1 MLSLAWLSLSFV
13 VAAVF
18 AAPSTPNKATLARR
32 AATVYTQCTTP
43 NTVALTFDDGPYI
56 YLNDV
61 VDQLDAAGVKG
72 TFFFNGNN
80 WDCIYNSDAMARVK
94 YAYSH
99 GHMISSHTWS
109 HSDLTTLSWDQ
120 IHDEMWRVEQ
130 AFVRIT
136 GAMPA
141 FMRPPY
147 GSYNQLVLDA
157 SGIRGQGV
165 VIWDFDSQ
173 DSLGASPNT
182 SKGLYNDIANQHPN
196 TILALNHETI
206 ETTVHQVL
214 PYAIS
219 RLKGAGYRLVTLAE
233 CLGLP
238 AYQSVSSPQTPDP
251 SWTC

>member
-1 MLSLAWLSLSFV
+1 MFPLALFTLAV
-13 VAAVF
+13 VVVGTVAA
-18 AAPSTPNKATLARR
+18 PLNGTSNLLRR
-32 AATVYTQCTTP
+32 AATVYSSCKTP

-61 VDQLDAAGVKG
+61 VNQLDAAGVKG

-80 WDCIYNSDAMARVK
+80 YDCIYNSDARARVK
-94 YAYSH
+94 YAYDH
-99 GHMISSHTWS
+99 GHMIGSHTWS
-109 HSDLTTLSWDQ
+109 HKDLTTLSWDQ

-130 AFVRIT
+130 AVQRIT
-136 GAMPA
+136 GAYVA

-147 GSYNQLVLDA
+147 GSYNQQVLDA

-173 DSLGASPNT
+173 DSVGASPDQ
-182 SKGLYNDIANQHPN
+182 SKTYYDNLANQHPS

-214 PYAIS
+214 PYAIQ
-219 RLKGAGYRLVTLAE
+219 RLKSAGYNLVTVAE
-233 CLGLP
+233 CLGMP
-238 AYQSVSSPQTPDP
+238 AYQSVGAPGTPDG
-251 SWTC
+251 SWVC

>member
-1 MLSLAWLSLSFV
+1 
-13 VAAVF
+13 
-18 AAPSTPNKATLARR
+18 
-32 AATVYTQCTTP
+32 
-43 NTVALTFDDGPYI
+43 LTFDDGPYI

-61 VDQLDAAGVKG
+61 VSQLDAAGVKG

-80 WDCIYNSDAMARVK
+80 YDCIYNPDAMARVK
-94 YAYSH
+94 LAYSH
-99 GHMISSHTWS
+99 GHMIGSHTWA
-109 HSDLTTLSWDQ
+109 HLDLATLSWDR

-130 AFVRIT
+130 AVQRIT
-136 GAMPA
+136 GAYVA

-147 GSYNQLVLDA
+147 GSYNQQVLDA

-173 DSLGASPNT
+173 DSVGASPDQ
-182 SKGLYNDIANQHPN
+182 SKGYYDNIVNQHPN

-214 PYAIS
+214 PYAIQ
-219 RLKGAGYRLVTLAE
+219 RLQAAGYRLVTVAE
-233 CLGLP
+233 CLGMP
-238 AYQSVSSPQTPDP
+238 AYQSVGNPGTPDG